1 MTTSQQRDRLRADL
15 GATSA
20 EISDAEA
27 DDLFARAEAE
37 YSAPAA
43 IEARARLLALRGLMA
58 QAAKRAD
65 YTQNASA
72 EKLGQIFDHLASL
85 RALYDEELRWAVAT
99 ANPAAQWGGL
109 RRKPVRQEEYPD
121 A

>member
-1 MTTSQQRDRLRADL
+1 MPTAQQRDRLRADL

-20 EISDAEA
+20 EISDTEA

-37 YSAPAA
+37 YSVPAA
-43 IEARARLLALRGLMA
+43 VEARARLLALRGLMA

-72 EKLGQIFDHLASL
+72 ERLGQIFEHLAAL
-85 RALYDEELRWAVAT
+85 RALYEEELAWALAVG
-99 ANPAAQWGGL
+99 NPAAQWGGL
-109 RRKPVRQEEYPD
+109 RRKPTRREEYPD